1 MSKWS
6 AMAAQTKTAGGAVT
20 PEPLQ
25 NAEAESWD
33 GEAYP
38 RGSSRYKVPLFD
50 SVKATR
56 VSGFIEA
63 DAPPCGTGETRGSA
77 RGARQ
82 RGSSHV
88 RHRCDA

>member
-38 RGSSRYKVPLFD
+38 RGSSRYKVP
-50 SVKATR
+50 
-56 VSGFIEA
+56 
-63 DAPPCGTGETRGSA
+63 
-77 RGARQ
+77 
-82 RGSSHV
+82 
-88 RHRCDA
+88 